1 MFGRREMEFGSK
13 GAQLNRY
20 SERFDINNHITKLCY
35 DNLISKKAGFKMAT
49 VTLRKTRETRVRGG
63 HPWIYASEIE
73 KVEGAFENGDIVDVA
88 DFRGKFIGRGFYNPQ
103 SQISLRILTRNDEP
117 CDRAF
122 FARRIRDAWDYRRLL
137 CDPMSCR
144 LIYSESDFLPG
155 LVVDK
160 FADIL
165 VLQSLSLGI
174 ERVKDMLCDL
184 LMEIVEPRGIWER
197 SDVPVR
203 RLEGL
208 ELTTGLLRG
217 EVPDEVDM
225 VENGIRFLVDVKH
238 GQKTG
243 FFLDQK
249 QNRAALKPLCRDA
262 RVLDCFCHN
271 GSFALHAAKY
281 GAQSVLGVDISE
293 EALAVAR
300 RNAEINGFD
309 NVTFEAHN
317 CFDLLRELTEAGEQ
331 YDLVILDPPAF
342 TKNKAAV
349 QSAIRGY
356 KEINL
361 RGLKLARPGGFL
373 VTCSCSQH
381 VLPEMFQDVIN
392 QAARDAK
399 KRIRLVEY
407 RTQGYDHPI
416 LPQAVETKYLKTMIL
431 QVME

>member
-1 MFGRREMEFGSK
+1 
-13 GAQLNRY
+13 
-20 SERFDINNHITKLCY
+20 
-35 DNLISKKAGFKMAT
+35 MAT

-73 KVEGAFENGDIVDVA
+73 GVEGAFENGDIVDIR
-88 DFRGKFIGRGFYNPQ
+88 DFRGKFIGRGFYNPL
-103 SQISLRILTRNDEP
+103 SQISLRLLTRNDEP

-122 FARRIRDAWDYRRLL
+122 FAKRILDAWDYRKLL
-137 CDPMSCR
+137 CDPDSCR

-155 LVVDK
+155 LIVDK
-160 FADIL
+160 FDDVL
-165 VLQSLSLGI
+165 VMQSLSLGI
-174 ERVKDMLCDL
+174 DRIKDMICDL
-184 LMEIVEPRGIWER
+184 LMEIVQPRGIWER

-208 ELTTGLLRG
+208 EQTTGLLRG
-217 EVPDEVDM
+217 EVPDM
-225 VENGIRFLVDVKH
+225 VEMRENGIIFGVDVKN

-249 QNRAALKPLCRDA
+249 QNRAAIAPLCRDA
-262 RVLDCFCHN
+262 KVLDCFCHN

-281 GAQSVLGVDISE
+281 GAKSVLGIDISE
-293 EALAVAR
+293 EALEVAR
-300 RNAEINGFD
+300 ENARRNGFD

-317 CFDLLRELTEAGEQ
+317 CFDLLRELTDENEQ

-349 QSAIRGY
+349 ESALRGY

-361 RGLKLARPGGFL
+361 RGLKLVRPGGFL

-381 VLPEMFQDVIN
+381 VLTDMFQNMVN
-392 QAARDAK
+392 EAARDAK

-407 RTQGYDHPI
+407 RTQGYDHPL
-416 LPQAVETKYLKTMIL
+416 LPQSIETKYLKCMIL
-431 QVME
+431 QVLE

>member
-1 MFGRREMEFGSK
+1 
-13 GAQLNRY
+13 
-20 SERFDINNHITKLCY
+20 
-35 DNLISKKAGFKMAT
+35 MAK

-73 KVEGAFENGDIVDVA
+73 KVEGAFDNGDIVDVA

-117 CDRAF
+117 CDRDF
-122 FARRIRDAWDYRRLL
+122 FARRIQEAWDYRRLL

-160 FADIL
+160 FAGVL

-174 ERVKDMLCDL
+174 ERIKDMICDL
-184 LMEIVEPRGIWER
+184 LMEIIQPVGIWER

-203 RLEGL
+203 RLEGM
-208 ELTTGLLRG
+208 EQTTGLLRG

-225 VENGIRFLVDVKH
+225 VENGIHFLVDVKH

-249 QNRAALKPLCRDA
+249 QNRAALAPLCRDA

-271 GSFALHAAKY
+271 GSFSLHAAKY
-281 GAQSVLGVDISE
+281 GARSVLGVDISE
-293 EALAVAR
+293 EALEVAR
-300 RNAEINGFD
+300 RNAALNGFE

-317 CFDLLRELTEAGEQ
+317 CFDLLHELTDAGEKF
-331 YDLVILDPPAF
+331 DLVILDPPAF

-349 QSAIRGY
+349 PSAIRGY

-361 RGLKLARPGGFL
+361 RGLKLVRHGGFL

-416 LPQAVETKYLKTMIL
+416 LPQSVETKYLKTMII

>member
-1 MFGRREMEFGSK
+1 
-13 GAQLNRY
+13 
-20 SERFDINNHITKLCY
+20 
-35 DNLISKKAGFKMAT
+35 MAT

-73 KVEGAFENGDIVDVA
+73 KVDGAFENGDIVDVA

-117 CDRAF
+117 CDRVF
-122 FARRIRDAWDYRRLL
+122 FARRIQDAWDYRKLL

-160 FADIL
+160 FADVL

-174 ERVKDMLCDL
+174 ERIKGMLCDL
-184 LMEIVEPRGIWER
+184 LMEIVQPSGIWER

-208 ELTTGLLRG
+208 EQTTGLLRG

-225 VENGIRFLVDVKH
+225 VENGIHFLVDVKH

-249 QNRAALKPLCRDA
+249 QNRAALEPLCRDA

-281 GAQSVLGVDISE
+281 GASSVLGVDISE

-317 CFDLLRELTEAGEQ
+317 CFDLLRDLTDAGEKF
-331 YDLVILDPPAF
+331 DLVILDPPAF

-361 RGLKLARPGGFL
+361 RGLKLVRPGGFL

-381 VLPEMFQDVIN
+381 VLPEMFQEVIN

-399 KRIRLVEY
+399 KRIRLVEF

-416 LPQAVETKYLKTMIL
+416 LPQSVETKYLKTMII

>member
-1 MFGRREMEFGSK
+1 
-13 GAQLNRY
+13 
-20 SERFDINNHITKLCY
+20 
-35 DNLISKKAGFKMAT
+35 MAT
-49 VTLRKTRETRVRGG
+49 ITLRKTRETRVRGG

-73 KVEGAFENGDIVDVA
+73 KVEGDFENGDIVDVA

-103 SQISLRILTRNDEP
+103 SQISLRILTRRDEP
-117 CDRAF
+117 CDREF
-122 FARRIRDAWDYRRLL
+122 FARRIRDAWEYRKLL
-137 CDPMSCR
+137 CDPDSCR

-160 FADIL
+160 FADVL

-174 ERVKDMLCDL
+174 ERIKDMLCDL
-184 LMEIVEPRGIWER
+184 LMEIVQPAGIWER

-208 ELTTGLLRG
+208 EQTTGLLRG
-217 EVPDEVDM
+217 EVPDVVEM
-225 VENGIRFLVDVKH
+225 KENGITFLVDVKH

-249 QNRAALKPLCRDA
+249 QNRAALAPLCKDA
-262 RVLDCFCHN
+262 KVLDCFCHN
-271 GSFALHAAKY
+271 GSFSLHAAKF
-281 GAQSVLGVDISE
+281 GAKSVLGVDISE
-293 EALAVAR
+293 EALEVAR
-300 RNAEINGFD
+300 KNARINGFA

-317 CFDLLRELTEAGEQ
+317 CFDLLRELTDAGEQ

-361 RGLKLARPGGFL
+361 RGLKLTRPGGFL

-381 VLPEMFQDVIN
+381 VLPEMFQDVIC

-399 KRIRLVEY
+399 KRVRLVEY

-416 LPQAVETKYLKTMIL
+416 LPQSVETRYLKTMIL
-431 QVME
+431 QVFD

>member
-1 MFGRREMEFGSK
+1 
-13 GAQLNRY
+13 
-20 SERFDINNHITKLCY
+20 
-35 DNLISKKAGFKMAT
+35 MAI

-73 KVEGAFENGDIVDVA
+73 KVEGEFENGDIVDVN
-88 DFRGKFIGRGFYNPQ
+88 DFRGKFIGRGFYNPA

-122 FARRIRDAWDYRRLL
+122 FEKRIRDAWEYRKLL
-137 CDPMSCR
+137 CDPDSCR

-174 ERVKDMLCDL
+174 ERIKDMLCDL
-184 LMEIVEPRGIWER
+184 LMEVVRPAGIWER

-208 ELTTGLLRG
+208 EQTTGLLRG
-217 EVPDEVDM
+217 EVPDEVEM
-225 VENGIRFLVDVKH
+225 RENGIRFLVDVKH

-249 QNRAALKPLCRDA
+249 QNRAAIAPLCRDA

-271 GSFALHAAKY
+271 GSFSLHAAKY
-281 GAQSVLGVDISE
+281 GAKSVLGVDISE
-293 EALAVAR
+293 EALEVAR
-300 RNAEINGFD
+300 RNDELNGFT

-317 CFDLLRELTEAGEQ
+317 CFDLLRQLTDDGEQ

-361 RGLKLARPGGFL
+361 RGLKLVRPGGFL

-416 LPQAVETKYLKTMIL
+416 LPQSVETKYLKTMIL

>member
-1 MFGRREMEFGSK
+1 
-13 GAQLNRY
+13 
-20 SERFDINNHITKLCY
+20 
-35 DNLISKKAGFKMAT
+35 MAT

-73 KVEGAFENGDIVDVA
+73 KVDGAFENGDIVDVA

-117 CDRAF
+117 CDRDF
-122 FARRIRDAWDYRRLL
+122 FARRIRDAWEYRKLL

-160 FADIL
+160 FADVL

-174 ERVKDMLCDL
+174 ERIKDMLCDL
-184 LMEIVEPRGIWER
+184 LMEIVQPAGIWER

-208 ELTTGLLRG
+208 EQVTGLLRG
-217 EVPDEVDM
+217 HVPDEVDM
-225 VENGIRFLVDVKH
+225 VENGIHFLVDVKQ

-249 QNRAALKPLCRDA
+249 QNRAAMAPLCRDA

-281 GAQSVLGVDISE
+281 GAKSVLGVDISE
-293 EALAVAR
+293 EALEVAR

-317 CFDLLRELTEAGEQ
+317 CFDLLRELTDAGEKF
-331 YDLVILDPPAF
+331 DLVILDPPAF

-361 RGLKLARPGGFL
+361 RGLKLVRPGGFL

-381 VLPEMFQDVIN
+381 VLPEMFQDVVN

-399 KRIRLVEY
+399 KRIRLVEF

-416 LPQAVETKYLKTMIL
+416 LPQSVETKYLKTMII

>member
-1 MFGRREMEFGSK
+1 
-13 GAQLNRY
+13 
-20 SERFDINNHITKLCY
+20 
-35 DNLISKKAGFKMAT
+35 MAT

-73 KVEGAFENGDIVDVA
+73 KVSGAFENGDIVDVQ
-88 DFRGKFIGRGFYNPQ
+88 DFRGKYIGRGFYNPA
-103 SQISLRILTRNDEP
+103 SQISLRILTRNDEE

-122 FARRIRDAWDYRRLL
+122 FAKRIQDAWDYRRLM
-137 CDPMSCR
+137 CDPESCR

-160 FADIL
+160 YGDVL

-174 ERVKDMLCDL
+174 ERIKDMIADL
-184 LMEIVEPRGIWER
+184 LMEIVQPRGIWER

-203 RLEGL
+203 RLEGM
-208 ELTTGLLRG
+208 EQTTGLLRG
-217 EVPDEVDM
+217 EVPDLVEM
-225 VENGIRFLVDVKH
+225 KENGIIFGVDVKN

-249 QNRAALKPLCRDA
+249 ENRAAIVPFCKGA

-271 GSFALHAAKY
+271 GSFSLHAAKY
-281 GAQSVLGVDISE
+281 GARDVLGVDISE
-293 EALAVAR
+293 EALEVARENAR
-300 RNAEINGFD
+300 RNGLE
-309 NVTFEAHN
+309 NVRFEAHN
-317 CFDLLRELTEAGEQ
+317 CFDLLRELTEANEKF
-331 YDLVILDPPAF
+331 DVVILDPPAF
-342 TKNKAAV
+342 TKNKAAL
-349 QSAIRGY
+349 QSALRGY

-361 RGLKLARPGGFL
+361 RGLKLVRPGGFL

-381 VLPEMFQDVIN
+381 VLTDMFQNMVN
-392 QAARDAK
+392 EAARDAK

-407 RTQGYDHPI
+407 RTQGLDHPL
-416 LPQAVETKYLKTMIL
+416 LPQSIETKYLKCMIL

>member
-1 MFGRREMEFGSK
+1 
-13 GAQLNRY
+13 
-20 SERFDINNHITKLCY
+20 
-35 DNLISKKAGFKMAT
+35 MAT
-49 VTLRKTRETRVRGG
+49 ITLRKTRETRFRGG

-73 KVEGAFENGDIVDVA
+73 GVEGAFENGDIVDVR

-103 SQISLRILTRNDEP
+103 SQISLRVLTRNDEP

-122 FARRIRDAWDYRRLL
+122 FERRVRDAWEYRKLL

-155 LVVDK
+155 LIVDK
-160 FADIL
+160 FSDVL

-174 ERVKDMLCDL
+174 ERIKDMLCDI
-184 LMEIVEPRGIWER
+184 LMEVVRPAGIWER

-203 RLEGL
+203 RLEGM
-208 ELTTGLLRG
+208 EQTAGLLRG
-217 EVPDEVDM
+217 EVPDTVDM
-225 VENGIRFLVDVKH
+225 VENGIHFLVDVKH

-249 QNRAALKPLCRDA
+249 QNRAAIAPLCRGA

-271 GSFALHAAKY
+271 GSFSLHAAKY
-281 GAQSVLGVDISE
+281 GAKSVLGVDISE
-293 EALAVAR
+293 EALDVAR
-300 RNAEINGFD
+300 KNAEINGFT
-309 NVTFEAHN
+309 NVAFQAAN
-317 CFDLLRELTEAGEQ
+317 CFDLLREQTEAGEQ

-361 RGLKLARPGGFL
+361 RGLKLTRPGGFL

-381 VLPEMFQDVIN
+381 VLPEMFQDVIC

-416 LPQAVETKYLKTMIL
+416 LPQSIETKYLKTMIL
-431 QVME
+431 QVIE

>member
-1 MFGRREMEFGSK
+1 
-13 GAQLNRY
+13 
-20 SERFDINNHITKLCY
+20 
-35 DNLISKKAGFKMAT
+35 MAK

-73 KVEGAFENGDIVDVA
+73 KVEGEFENGDIVDVM
-88 DFRGKFIGRGFYNPQ
+88 DFRGKYIGRGFYNPQ
-103 SQISLRILTRNDEP
+103 SQISLRILTRSDEP
-117 CDRAF
+117 CDRDF
-122 FARRIRDAWDYRRLL
+122 FARRIRDAWEYRKLL
-137 CDPMSCR
+137 CDPDSCR

-160 FADIL
+160 FGDVL

-174 ERVKDMLCDL
+174 ERIKDMLCDL
-184 LMEIVEPRGIWER
+184 LMEIVRPAGIWER

-208 ELTTGLLRG
+208 EQTTGPLRG
-217 EVPDEVDM
+217 EVPDRVEM
-225 VENGIRFLVDVKH
+225 LENGIRFLVDVKN

-249 QNRAALKPLCRDA
+249 QNRAAMAPFCKGA

-271 GSFALHAAKY
+271 GSFSLHAAKY
-281 GAQSVLGVDISE
+281 GAKHVLGVDISE
-293 EALAVAR
+293 EALDVAR
-300 RNAEINGFD
+300 ENARLNGMDSVEFL
-309 NVTFEAHN
+309 AAN
-317 CFDLLRELTEAGEQ
+317 CFDLLREQTDAGER

-349 QSAIRGY
+349 ASAVRGY

-361 RGLKLARPGGFL
+361 RGLKLVRPGGFL

-381 VLPEMFQDVIN
+381 ILPEMFQDIIN

-399 KRIRLVEY
+399 KRVRLVEY

-416 LPQAVETKYLKTMIL
+416 LPQSVETKYLKCMFI

>member
-1 MFGRREMEFGSK
+1 
-13 GAQLNRY
+13 
-20 SERFDINNHITKLCY
+20 
-35 DNLISKKAGFKMAT
+35 MAKI
-49 VTLRKTRETRVRGG
+49 TLRKTRETRVRGG

-73 KVEGAFENGDIVDVA
+73 RVEGEFENGDIVDVA

-117 CDRAF
+117 CDRDF
-122 FARRIRDAWDYRRLL
+122 FAKRISDAWEYRKVW
-137 CDPMSCR
+137 CDPNSCR

-160 FADIL
+160 FGDVL
-165 VLQSLSLGI
+165 VMQSLSLGI
-174 ERVKDMLCDL
+174 DRIKDMLCDL
-184 LMEIVEPRGIWER
+184 LMEIVKPAGIWER

-203 RLEGL
+203 RLEGMQQ
-208 ELTTGLLRG
+208 TTGLLRG
-217 EVPDEVDM
+217 EVPDLVDM
-225 VENGIRFLVDVKH
+225 VENGIHFQVDVKN

-249 QNRAALKPLCRDA
+249 ENRAALAPICKDA
-262 RVLDCFCHN
+262 KVLDCFCHN
-271 GSFALHAAKY
+271 GSFSLHAAKF
-281 GAQSVLGVDISE
+281 GAKSVLVVDISE
-293 EALAVAR
+293 EALEVAR
-300 RNAEINGFD
+300 ENAKMNNLT

-317 CFDLLRELTEAGEQ
+317 CFDHLRELTDAGELF
-331 YDLVILDPPAF
+331 DVVILDPPAF
-342 TKNKAAV
+342 TKNKAALE
-349 QSAIRGY
+349 SALRGY

-361 RGLKLARPGGFL
+361 RGLKLVRPGGFL

-381 VLPEMFQDVIN
+381 VLTDAFQDMVN

-407 RTQGYDHPI
+407 RTQAKDHPI
-416 LPQAVETKYLKTMIL
+416 LPQSIETKYLKCMIL

>member
-1 MFGRREMEFGSK
+1 MG
-13 GAQLNRY
+13 
-20 SERFDINNHITKLCY
+20 ER
-35 DNLISKKAGFKMAT
+35 MAK

-73 KVEGAFENGDIVDVA
+73 RVEGDFENGDIVDVL

-122 FARRIRDAWDYRRLL
+122 FTRRVRDAWAYRKLL
-137 CDPMSCR
+137 CDPQSCR

-160 FADIL
+160 FGGIL

-174 ERVKDMLCDL
+174 ERIKDMLCDI
-184 LMEIVEPRGIWER
+184 LMEVVAPEGIWER

-203 RLEGL
+203 RLEGM
-208 ELTTGLLRG
+208 EQTTGLLRG
-217 EVPDEVDM
+217 EVPDRVEM

-249 QNRAALKPLCRDA
+249 QNRAAMAPFCRGA

-271 GSFALHAAKY
+271 GSFSLHAAKY
-281 GAQSVLGVDISE
+281 GAASVLGVDISE
-293 EALAVAR
+293 EALEVAR
-300 RNAEINGFD
+300 ENARLNGLD

-317 CFDLLRELTEAGEQ
+317 CFDLLRELTDRGEQ

-349 QSAIRGY
+349 QAAVRGY

-361 RGLKLARPGGFL
+361 RGLRLVRPGGFL

-381 VLPEMFQDVIN
+381 VMPEMFQDILN

-399 KRIRLVEY
+399 KRVRMVEY

-416 LPQAVETKYLKTMIL
+416 LPQSVETKYLKCVFL

>member
-1 MFGRREMEFGSK
+1 
-13 GAQLNRY
+13 
-20 SERFDINNHITKLCY
+20 
-35 DNLISKKAGFKMAT
+35 MAT

-73 KVEGAFENGDIVDVA
+73 KVDGAFENGDIVDVA
-88 DFRGKFIGRGFYNPQ
+88 DFRDKFIGRGFYNPQ

-117 CDRAF
+117 CDQGF
-122 FARRIRDAWDYRRLL
+122 FARRIQDAWDYRKLL

-160 FADIL
+160 FADVL

-174 ERVKDMLCDL
+174 ERIKEMLCDL
-184 LMEIVEPRGIWER
+184 LMEIVQPSGIWER

-208 ELTTGLLRG
+208 EQTTGLLRG

-225 VENGIRFLVDVKH
+225 VENGIHFLVDVKH

-249 QNRAALKPLCRDA
+249 QNRAALEPLCRDA

-281 GAQSVLGVDISE
+281 GASSVLGVDISE

-317 CFDLLRELTEAGEQ
+317 CFDLLRDLTDAGEKF
-331 YDLVILDPPAF
+331 DLVILDPPAF

-361 RGLKLARPGGFL
+361 RGLKLVRPGGFL

-381 VLPEMFQDVIN
+381 VLPEMFQEVIN

-399 KRIRLVEY
+399 KRIRLVEF

-416 LPQAVETKYLKTMIL
+416 LPQSVETKYLKTMII

>member
-1 MFGRREMEFGSK
+1 
-13 GAQLNRY
+13 
-20 SERFDINNHITKLCY
+20 
-35 DNLISKKAGFKMAT
+35 MAKI
-49 VTLRKTRETRVRGG
+49 TLRKTRETRVRGG

-117 CDRAF
+117 CDRDF
-122 FARRIRDAWDYRRLL
+122 FARRIQEAWDYRKLL

-160 FADIL
+160 FADVL

-174 ERVKDMLCDL
+174 DRIKDMICDL
-184 LMEIVEPRGIWER
+184 LMEIVQPVGIWER

-208 ELTTGLLRG
+208 EQTTGLLRG

-225 VENGIRFLVDVKH
+225 VENGIHFLVDVKH

-249 QNRAALKPLCRDA
+249 QNRAALEPLCRDA

-271 GSFALHAAKY
+271 GSFSLHAAKY
-281 GAQSVLGVDISE
+281 GASSVLGVDISE
-293 EALAVAR
+293 EALEVAR
-300 RNAEINGFD
+300 RNAVLNGFG

-317 CFDLLRELTEAGEQ
+317 CFDLLHELTETGEKF
-331 YDLVILDPPAF
+331 DLVILDPPAF

-349 QSAIRGY
+349 QSALRGY

-361 RGLKLARPGGFL
+361 RGMKLVRPGGFL

-392 QAARDAK
+392 QAARDTK

-416 LPQAVETKYLKTMIL
+416 LPQSVETRYLKTMIL

>member
-1 MFGRREMEFGSK
+1 
-13 GAQLNRY
+13 
-20 SERFDINNHITKLCY
+20 
-35 DNLISKKAGFKMAT
+35 MAKI
-49 VTLRKTRETRVRGG
+49 TLRKTRETRVRGG

-73 KVEGAFENGDIVDVA
+73 RVEGEFENGDIVDVA

-122 FARRIRDAWDYRRLL
+122 FEKRIRDAWEYRKIW
-137 CDPMSCR
+137 CDPNSCR

-160 FADIL
+160 FGDVL
-165 VLQSLSLGI
+165 VMQSLSLGI
-174 ERVKDMLCDL
+174 DRIKDMLCDL
-184 LMEIVEPRGIWER
+184 LMEIVKPMGIWER

-203 RLEGL
+203 RLEGM
-208 ELTTGLLRG
+208 EQTTGLLRG
-217 EVPDEVDM
+217 EVPDLVDM
-225 VENGIRFLVDVKH
+225 VENGIHFQVDVKN

-249 QNRAALKPLCRDA
+249 ENRAALKPICKDA
-262 RVLDCFCHN
+262 KVLDCFCHN
-271 GSFALHAAKY
+271 GSFSLHAAKF
-281 GAQSVLGVDISE
+281 GAKSVLGVDISE
-293 EALAVAR
+293 EALVVAR
-300 RNAEINGFD
+300 ENAAKNNLT

-317 CFDLLRELTEAGEQ
+317 CFDHLRELTDANEQ
-331 YDLVILDPPAF
+331 FDVVILDPPAF
-342 TKNKAAV
+342 TKNKAAL
-349 QSAIRGY
+349 QSALRGY

-361 RGLKLARPGGFL
+361 RGLKLVRPGGFL

-381 VLPEMFQDVIN
+381 VLTETFQDMVN
-392 QAARDAK
+392 EAARDAK

-407 RTQGYDHPI
+407 RTQAKDHPI
-416 LPQAVETKYLKTMIL
+416 LPQSIETKYLKCMIL